1 MTTFIGYV
9 LAGLI
14 VLSLIAI
21 ATVLVGGAVVTSS
34 TVRAN
39 RNDQVLRDDLDRTL
53 DEILGVRTPEVTA

>member
-39 RNDQVLRDDLDRTL
+39 RDDQVLRDDLDRTL